1 MTLTLSFEASLI
13 EAAGRAVLY
22 SLCAYGLALPTPAR
36 WERIERDLL
45 PAALALEA
53 PEPLPKLIRDLA
65 AAAPRSCDDLRAAH
79 FRLFPPIASQDAPG
93 YETAYRGDDIFRQ
106 VEILA
111 DIGGFYRAHGLA
123 AGGEEKERPDHI
135 VVELE
140 FCALVSRKEL
150 YALQHL
156 GPEEIDVC
164 QSTRCAFLRDHLGCW
179 GPGFGRRVAAVADH
193 GFYRRMGEL
202 TAAWIEADLASIGV
216 TAAEQ
221 ADRPLPQDPPEEFGC
236 GPCPL
241 PGTDLL

>member
-1 MTLTLSFEASLI
+1 MTVTLSSEASLI

-22 SLCAYGLALPTPAR
+22 SLSAYGLALPTPAR
-36 WERIERDLL
+36 WERISRDLL
-45 PAALALEA
+45 PAALALAA

-65 AAAPRSCDDLRAAH
+65 AASPRSSDDLRAAH

-93 YETAYRGDDIFRQ
+93 YETAYRGEDIFRQ

-140 FCALVSRKEL
+140 FCALVSRKEI

-156 GPEEIDVC
+156 GPAEVEVC
-164 QSTRCAFLRDHLGCW
+164 QVTRSAFLRDHLGCW
-179 GPGFGRRVAAVADH
+179 GPGFGRRVAAVAGH
-193 GFYRRMGEL
+193 AFYRTLGQL
-202 TAAWIEADLASIGV
+202 TAAWIEADLASVGASPV
-216 TAAEQ
+216 EQ
-221 ADRPLPQDPPEEFGC
+221 ADQPLPQDPPEEFGC
-236 GPCPL
+236 GPCPT
-241 PGTDLL
+241 PGTGLL

>member
-1 MTLTLSFEASLI
+1 MTVAFSPEASLI

-22 SLCAYGLALPTPAR
+22 SLGAYGLALPTHDR
-36 WERIERDLL
+36 WERIEGDLL
-45 PAALALEA
+45 PAALALDA
-53 PEPLPKLIRDLA
+53 PEPLPNLIRDLA
-65 AAAPRSCDDLRAAH
+65 AAAPRSSDDLAAAH

-123 AGGEEKERPDHI
+123 AGGAEKERPDHI

-156 GPEEIDVC
+156 GPDEVAVC
-164 QSTRCAFLRDHLGCW
+164 QSTRSAFLRDHLGCW
-179 GPGFGRRVAAVADH
+179 GPWFGRRVAAVADH
-193 GFYRRMGEL
+193 AFYRTLGRL
-202 TAAWIEADLASIGV
+202 TAAWIEADLASVGA
-216 TAAEQ
+216 TPAEQ

-236 GPCPL
+236 GPCPMSETGRL
-241 PGTDLL
+241 

>member
-1 MTLTLSFEASLI
+1 MTVTLSSEASLI

-22 SLCAYGLALPTPAR
+22 SLTAYCLALPTPAR
-36 WERIERDLL
+36 WERIGGDLL
-45 PAALALEA
+45 PAALALAA

-65 AAAPRSCDDLRAAH
+65 AASPRSSDDLRAAH

-140 FCALVSRKEL
+140 FCALVSRKEI

-156 GPEEIDVC
+156 GAEEVEVC
-164 QSTRCAFLRDHLGCW
+164 QSTRGAFLRDHLGCW

-202 TAAWIEADLASIGV
+202 TAEWIEADMASIGV

-221 ADRPLPQDPPEEFGC
+221 ADRPLPQDPPEEFAC

>member
-1 MTLTLSFEASLI
+1 MTVTLSPEARLI

-22 SLCAYGLALPTPAR
+22 SLSAYGLALPTPAR

-53 PEPLPKLIRDLA
+53 PEPLPKLISDLA
-65 AAAPRSCDDLRAAH
+65 AAAPRSSDDLRAAH
-79 FRLFPPIASQDAPG
+79 LRLFPPIASQDAPG

-156 GPEEIDVC
+156 GPEEVEVC
-164 QSTRCAFLRDHLGCW
+164 QSTRIAFLRDHLGCW
-179 GPGFGRRVAAVADH
+179 GPGFGRRAAALADH
-193 GFYRRMGEL
+193 PFYRALGNL
-202 TAAWIEADLASIGV
+202 TAAWIEADLAASGV
-216 TAAEQ
+216 IAAEQ
-221 ADRPLPQDPPEEFGC
+221 ADRPLGQPPPEEMGC
-236 GPCPL
+236 GTCPL
-241 PGTDLL
+241 PATDRL

>member
-1 MTLTLSFEASLI
+1 MTVTLSLGASLI

-22 SLCAYGLALPTPAR
+22 SLSAYGLAFPTPAR
-36 WERIERDLL
+36 WERIGRDLL

-65 AAAPRSCDDLRAAH
+65 AAAPRSCDDLRPAH

-93 YETAYRGDDIFRQ
+93 FETAYRGEDIFRQ

-156 GPEEIDVC
+156 GREEVDSC
-164 QSTRCAFLRDHLGCW
+164 QSTRRAFLRDHLGCW
-179 GPGFGRRVAAVADH
+179 GPGFGRRVAAIADH
-193 GFYRRMGEL
+193 GFYRHMGEL
-202 TAAWIEADLASIGV
+202 IAAWIEADLASIGV

-221 ADRPLPQDPPEEFGC
+221 ADRPLPQDPPEEFEC

-241 PGTDLL
+241 PGTDPL